1 MRQHLLWQLLRKG
14 PRRDPR
20 PCVFPL
26 FIGLT
31 GEPSVIRTDFKS
43 TASADWATSPDRPEA
58 YQLGWRALTLA
69 LQARHCHR
77 AVPGLLMRY

>member
-1 MRQHLLWQLLRKG
+1 VRSEPPAVEAARAKMRQHLLWQL
-14 PRRDPR
+14 
-20 PCVFPL
+20 PL

-31 GEPSVIRTDFKS
+31 GEPPVIRTDFKS